1 MGVFKGSVLRFQVI
15 DRASRYRGHVM
26 SDTRTVRNVRRWAP
40 AAALALA
47 LAFVWANTLRAQT
60 QGRVIYM
67 ATIEPRVGAQQDKEP
82 FPQTP
87 LPAGEG
93 YRKTPPDANG
103 RWEVATYQWS
113 PGTIVVREGE
123 TVTLEI
129 VGINGDVHPATIPG
143 IVDSFSVKR
152 AEVTRVTLTAPKPGL
167 YPITST
173 KHTPNMQGTLVV
185 LPK

>member
-1 MGVFKGSVLRFQVI
+1 MTH
-15 DRASRYRGHVM
+15 A
-26 SDTRTVRNVRRWAP
+26 RTVTNVRRWAP
-40 AAALALA
+40 AVALALA
-47 LAFVWANTLRAQT
+47 LALVWADTPWAQTT

-67 ATIEPRVGAQQDKEP
+67 ATIEPRGGAQQDKEP
-82 FPQTP
+82 FPAAP

-103 RWEVATYQWS
+103 RWEVVTYQWS

-123 TVTLEI
+123 PVTLEI
-129 VGINGDVHPATIPG
+129 VGINGDVHLGTIPG
-143 IVDSFSVKR
+143 VVDSFTVKR
-152 AEVTRVTLTAPKPGL
+152 GEVTRVTFTASKPGL
-167 YPITST
+167 YPITCT

>member
-1 MGVFKGSVLRFQVI
+1 M
-15 DRASRYRGHVM
+15 SRW
-26 SDTRTVRNVRRWAP
+26 VREVVTP
-40 AAALALA
+40 AAALAVVA
-47 LAFVWANTLRAQT
+47 AFLWADTPSAQT
-60 QGRVIYM
+60 PQTPGRVIYM
-67 ATIEPRVGAQQDKEP
+67 AAIEPRGGAQQDKEP
-82 FPQTP
+82 FPAAP

-103 RWEVATYQWS
+103 RWEVVTYQWS

-129 VGINGDVHPATIPG
+129 IGVNGDIHPSTIPG
-143 IVDSFSVKR
+143 LVNSFTVKR
-152 AEVTRVTLTAPKPGL
+152 GEISRVTFTATKPGL
-167 YPITST
+167 YPITCT

>member
-1 MGVFKGSVLRFQVI
+1 
-15 DRASRYRGHVM
+15 M
-26 SDTRTVRNVRRWAP
+26 SDVRTGRNGRRWAP
-40 AAALALA
+40 ATALALA
-47 LAFVWANTLRAQT
+47 LAFVWADTPWAQT

-67 ATIEPRVGAQQDKEP
+67 ATIEPRGGAQQDKEP
-82 FPQTP
+82 FPATP

-103 RWEVATYQWS
+103 RWEVVTYQWS

-129 VGINGDVHPATIPG
+129 VGVNGDVHPSTIPG
-143 IVDSFSVKR
+143 LVNSFTVKR
-152 AEVTRVTLTAPKPGL
+152 GEVTRVTFKAPKPGL
-167 YPITST
+167 YPITCT
-173 KHTPNMQGTLVV
+173 KHTPNMQRTLVV